1 MIIQSSQWHSF
12 RTIFAAPGA
21 TTDYDGNKAWP
32 LALMRANGFND
43 GIFGMTR
50 AASLVIPI
58 HEWRLQ
64 VPFRFGIANYSG
76 NPSAPFTPDA
86 VPGVDEYDWWV
97 SQRTSVDAD
106 MFLSVSQ
113 AQPDVGA
120 PPGATYSGAIRL
132 DATPRFYADMGLL
145 TENLSDPGEGSLA
158 GRNGRILFKNVHV
171 YCRRRSDGAIQW
183 ANVYEESLL
192 D

>member
-1 MIIQSSQWHSF
+1 MIVQSSQFNSF

-21 TTDYDGNKAWP
+21 TTDPDGNKAWP
-32 LALMRANGFND
+32 LHLMRANFND

-58 HEWRLQ
+58 HEWRLDLTY
-64 VPFRFGIANYSG
+64 RIGIANYSG
-76 NPSAPFTPDA
+76 NESAPYTADA

-106 MFLSVSQ
+106 MYLQVLQ
-113 AQPDVGA
+113 GRPDVGA
-120 PPGATYSGAIRL
+120 PPGATYSGAL
-132 DATPRFYADMGLL
+132 LLVPTPRFYTDLGFPS
-145 TENLSDPGEGSLA
+145 NIDDPTDVLPGFSEAHS
-158 GRNGRILFKNVHV
+158 RILLKNVHV

-183 ANVYEESLL
+183 CDVYTESLK